1 MLAKCGH
8 RSLPQ
13 SAEAKIELAE
23 RPVAEFIRARRKLQ
37 WSQKDAAEFLGVSLT
52 TVWRWE
58 CSEQRLPAD
67 ALLRLALRAFGFLFM
82 VEERTGT

>member
-1 MLAKCGH
+1 MLAKC
-8 RSLPQ
+8 RRMPLEQ

-23 RPVAEFIRARRKLQ
+23 RPVAEFIRARRKLE

-67 ALLRLALRAFGFLFM
+67 ALLRLALRAFGCLFM
-82 VEERTGT
+82 AEGRTGT